1 MSLAVFRAFE
11 AVSGFVFDP
20 DLNIASSVF
29 LFLSQLS
36 WNNSV

>member
-11 AVSGFVFDP
+11 AVSGFVLYP
-20 DLNIASSVF
+20 DLNIGSSVF
-29 LFLSQLS
+29 LFLSELC